1 MAKLSAHSGGAV
13 LDNGRDDFYRPPLHQ
28 EVEPRP
34 ARPARPAAEDDGE
47 GEPFLR
53 ARRRVPVRKGI
64 LPPWAKTR
72 WGKVVLVVGG
82 LTVVA
87 AGAVV
92 ILLTRNF
99 LIHDPRFRI
108 ESAASIQTMGNT
120 ELSRGDLLSV
130 FGGDIRH
137 NLFVVPLS
145 ERRAQLERFPWVETA
160 TVMRVW
166 PNQLRVAVKE
176 RTPIAF
182 VQVKGRI
189 ELADKDG
196 VILDMPPREMASR
209 HYAFPVVSGINPGDP
224 QSVRGARMQIYQQF
238 ISALDGS
245 GEKIS
250 SQLSEIDL
258 SDPADVKATVPSAG
272 TDLVLQF
279 GQEEFL
285 ARWRN
290 YQAHVAQW
298 RQQYPNLVGVDLR
311 YEHQVVLKL
320 GPKAEAPSDAAA
332 SPAANPALAPAAK
345 RPAVAAHPAKA
356 KRTAAK
362 ARPATRTHGQ
372 ASRHAGRG
380 AR

>member
-1 MAKLSAHSGGAV
+1 
-13 LDNGRDDFYRPPLHQ
+13 
-28 EVEPRP
+28 
-34 ARPARPAAEDDGE
+34 
-47 GEPFLR
+47 
-53 ARRRVPVRKGI
+53 
-64 LPPWAKTR
+64 
-72 WGKVVLVVGG
+72 
-82 LTVVA
+82 
-87 AGAVV
+87 
-92 ILLTRNF
+92 
-99 LIHDPRFRI
+99 
-108 ESAASIQTMGNT
+108 
-120 ELSRGDLLSV
+120 
-130 FGGDIRH
+130 
-137 NLFVVPLS
+137 
-145 ERRAQLERFPWVETA
+145 
-160 TVMRVW
+160 
-166 PNQLRVAVKE
+166 
-176 RTPIAF
+176 
-182 VQVKGRI
+182 
-189 ELADKDG
+189 
-196 VILDMPPREMASR
+196 
-209 HYAFPVVSGINPGDP
+209 VVSGINPGDP

-279 GQEEFL
+279 GQEDFL

-332 SPAANPALAPAAK
+332 NPATNPALAPAAK